1 MREKKQERRIECE
14 KTKEKK
20 RDIGN
25 DRSNETR
32 KEGQISKEKKQRDA
46 GKETIREKKKIKE
59 GGNDQSLPS

>member
-32 KEGQISKEKKQRDA
+32 KEGQISKEKKQREKQTRRKREMQ
-46 GKETIREKKKIKE
+46 GKK
-59 GGNDQSLPS
+59 Q